1 MKVLII
7 EDEIKTALSLKQGL
21 EESGYEVHTVFDGEQ
36 GIQFLNTYQYDIII
50 CDIILPKISGLE
62 VCAQYRKKNADTPI
76 IMLTALGSLDDKKK
90 GYSIGVD
97 DYLVKPFE
105 FEELLLK
112 IKVLLKR
119 TTNIINE
126 QVSNKLYFADVIVD
140 MNKKE
145 VYRKGDLIELSPK
158 EFSLLVY
165 LIENKNRVVSRV
177 EIAEKVWGIKFD
189 TGTNVIEVYVN
200 YLRNKIDK
208 NFPHKII
215 HNKQG
220 MGYFLKDI

>member
-1 MKVLII
+1 MKILII

-140 MNKKE
+140 LNKKE
-145 VYRKGDLIELSPK
+145 VYRNGDLIELSPK

-208 NFPHKII
+208 NFSNKII

-220 MGYFLKDI
+220 MGYFLKDV